1 MQRRRV
7 VLTGIGLITPYGLG
21 IEPFWEGLMGG
32 RSAVRTIDA
41 FDTAGC
47 PTTVAGQLPSI
58 DFDARLDPKQ
68 SALWSRASK
77 VAVLGARLAAED
89 ARVER
94 FEPSRTGVLL
104 GTGYGC
110 TYEFEE
116 TLEMW
121 RAEGWRRMKPV
132 TVPRMMP
139 NAPASHVAIFAGARG
154 INGTLSTACSSGALA
169 AGLAAEFIRS
179 GRVDACLT
187 GGIDAILNHSTL
199 SAWCALRV
207 LTRRNDPTACRPF
220 SVDRDGLVLGEGCA
234 VLVLEERESALRRG
248 ARIHAEILGVGATN
262 DATNAVAPDFLGE
275 LECVRAALADAGVSP
290 DEIDYVNAH
299 GTGTQAND
307 ANETKVLKE
316 ILGARAPEVPVSSIK
331 GHLGHTMGAAG
342 AIEIAA
348 TALALS
354 RGRIPPTLHYTP
366 GDPECT
372 LDYVPEGPRNAD
384 LRIALTNSFGFGG
397 QNSATVLCIA
407 NGRPL

>member
-21 IEPFWEGLMGG
+21 IEPLWEGLMSG
-32 RSAVRTIDA
+32 RSAVRSIEG

-47 PTTVAGQLPSI
+47 PTTVAGQLPAI
-58 DFDARLDPKQ
+58 DFDSQLDPKQ

-77 VAVLGARLAAED
+77 VAVLGARLAAAD
-89 ARVER
+89 GRVER
-94 FEPSRTGVLL
+94 FDGARTGVVL

-116 TLEMW
+116 TLELW

-154 INGTLSTACSSGALA
+154 INFTLSTACSSGALA
-169 AGLAAEFIRS
+169 AGLATEFIRS
-179 GRVDACLT
+179 GRIDACLT
-187 GGIDAILNHSTL
+187 GGADAILNHSTL

-207 LTRRNDPTACRPF
+207 LTRRNDSTACRPF

-234 VLVLEERESALRRG
+234 VLLLEERESALRRG
-248 ARIHAEILGVGATN
+248 ARIHAEILGVGASN

-275 LECVRAALADAGVSP
+275 LECMRAALADAGVSP
-290 DEIDYVNAH
+290 DEIDYVCAH

-316 ILGARAPEVPVSSIK
+316 VFGARAPEVPVSSIK
-331 GHLGHTMGAAG
+331 GHLGHAMGAAG

-348 TALALS
+348 TALTLS
-354 RGRIPPTLHYTP
+354 RGRIPPTLHFTP
-366 GDPECT
+366 GDPDCT
-372 LDYVPEGPRNAD
+372 LDYVPEGPRKAEPR
-384 LRIALTNSFGFGG
+384 LAVTNSFGFGG
-397 QNSATVLCIA
+397 QNSTLVICIA
-407 NGRPL
+407 NGRQP